1 MSALKLLSTRF
12 LLSEEQVALENLGF
26 VVDQLASISVE
37 LIDFKMPKDLENAI
51 FTSQNAIKSFLKHPL
66 SSELLSKGVQAY
78 CVGEKTAQLATDS
91 GFEVQYWANNS
102 AELAQMI
109 KDNDATQS
117 FVYFSGSISMRALI
131 EGFDKDEI
139 TYREIVVYS
148 TTETCPKLEKD
159 YDLILFF
166 SPSGVR
172 SISAKN
178 DISKA
183 VKVCI
188 GPTTAREFNTENNL
202 LIAEYPPS
210 FNHMIQAIK
219 QFKQ

>member
-1 MSALKLLSTRF
+1 
-12 LLSEEQVALENLGF
+12 
-26 VVDQLASISVE
+26 
-37 LIDFKMPKDLENAI
+37 
-51 FTSQNAIKSFLKHPL
+51 
-66 SSELLSKGVQAY
+66 
-78 CVGEKTAQLATDS
+78 
-91 GFEVQYWANNS
+91 
-102 AELAQMI
+102 
-109 KDNDATQS
+109 
-117 FVYFSGSISMRALI
+117 
-131 EGFDKDEI
+131 
-139 TYREIVVYS
+139 VYS

>member
-12 LLSEEQVALENLGF
+12 LLSEEQLALENLGF

-66 SSELLSKGVQAY
+66 STELLSKGVRAY

-91 GFEVQYWANNS
+91 GFKVQYWANNS
-102 AELAQMI
+102 EELAQMI

-131 EGFDKDEI
+131 EGFKRHVI
-139 TYREIVVYS
+139 SYREVVVY
-148 TTETCPKLEKD
+148 TTKETRPILE
-159 YDLILFF
+159 
-166 SPSGVR
+166 
-172 SISAKN
+172 
-178 DISKA
+178 
-183 VKVCI
+183 
-188 GPTTAREFNTENNL
+188 
-202 LIAEYPPS
+202 
-210 FNHMIQAIK
+210 
-219 QFKQ
+219 